1 MAKLVLHGDEGVQRE
16 IPLDKQRVTI
26 GRSSS
31 NDICMDDKATS
42 SQHAAVITIGRNCY
56 LQDLKSTNG
65 TLVNGTPVQKHTLKH
80 GDVIL
85 IGRNHISYMDAPEAP
100 SAVAP
105 SPPVDARATN
115 NGALPALAASL
126 PKPAAAAPTAT
137 APAFDPAAT
146 LQQAPEK
153 DVAKDASYEPWAV
166 KKNDDAPPKDM
177 VDSMLDAIRS
187 HREQERTMEVR
198 RKDVVESE
206 WKKLIEAAQVLKK
219 RVTGHPRVKFFD
231 ISRNHADIMIRLQ
244 RDDNKTQQHSILI
257 SRTHPHNPSPL
268 ETIWLI
274 ETGRPDKHCESCEDI
289 MRDLMITL
297 APLIA

>member
-65 TLVNGTPVQKHTLKH
+65 TLVNGSPVQKHTLKH

-85 IGRNHISYMDAPEAP
+85 IGRNHISYLDEPESSPATTSSAPENAG
-100 SAVAP
+100 AANN
-105 SPPVDARATN
+105 DAA
-115 NGALPALAASL
+115 PALAASL
-126 PKPAAAAPTAT
+126 PKPAATAA
-137 APAFDPAAT
+137 APAFDPTAT
-146 LQQAPEK
+146 LQQGPEK
-153 DVAKDASYEPWAV
+153 DVANDRGYEPWAV
-166 KKNDDAPPKDM
+166 KNDGAPPKDM

-187 HREQERTMEVR
+187 HREQERTIEVR
-198 RKDVVESE
+198 RKDKVDAE

-219 RVTGHPRVKFFD
+219 RVAGHPRVKFFD
-231 ISRNHADIMIRLQ
+231 ISRNHGDIMIRLQ
-244 RDDNKTQQHSILI
+244 RDDSKTQQHSILI

-274 ETGRPDKHCESCEDI
+274 ETGRLDKHCDNCEDI